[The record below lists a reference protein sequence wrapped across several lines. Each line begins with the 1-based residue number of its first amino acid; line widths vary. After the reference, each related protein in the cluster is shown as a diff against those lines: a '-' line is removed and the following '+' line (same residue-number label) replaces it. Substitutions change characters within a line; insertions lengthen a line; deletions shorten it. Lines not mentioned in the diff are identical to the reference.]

1 MTSSHKA
8 VLIIEDDPDLVGL
21 LEYNLKKEGFEVLK
35 ASSGVQGLWEIV
47 GKSRP
52 HCILLDL
59 MMPSPDGF
67 ELCDFLKLSEDYR
80 DIPLIVLSARGESET
95 IERVMNLGADA
106 FMPKPFS
113 MDSLIGLVQRYCSR
127 GPGIRPTYQVR
138 SPERI

>member
-1 MTSSHKA
+1 MTASNKA

-35 ASSGVQGLWEIV
+35 AYSGVQGIWEV
-47 GKSRP
+47 VVKNRP
-52 HCILLDL
+52 NCILLDL

-95 IERVMNLGADA
+95 IEKVMNLGADA
-106 FMPKPFS
+106 FVPKPFS
-113 MDSLIGLVQRYCSR
+113 MDSLIHMVHRYCSR
-127 GPGIRPTYQVR
+127 GPGIHPTYQVR
-138 SPERI
+138 GLD